1 MQKPC
6 EECTPRSARSH
17 IGLALAGGGPLGLMY
32 EIGALHAL
40 EESLEGVDFSRLD
53 TYVGVSAG
61 AVLAACLA
69 NEIST
74 ARLCRV
80 FISCDD
86 PDHALDPAIFLQ
98 PATAEYRRRLLS
110 LPRLVAQ
117 AFRRYLENPLDINL
131 WRAMVS
137 LSQAI
142 PAGFFDNDVIYRE
155 LSRFL
160 SMPGRSNDFRTLQDK
175 LHHKPYHKLYIVA
188 VELDSGDTVVFGAP
202 GHDHISIAK
211 AVQASTALPGLY
223 PPVEIEGSHYVD
235 GALQRTLHAS
245 VALEQGMDLVFCLN
259 PIVPF
264 DANLAAGQGM
274 PELRKLVEGG
284 LPVVLSQTFRA
295 IIHSRLRVG
304 LSKYSSAYGNADVV
318 LFEPDPG
325 DAKMFFVNIFSFA
338 NRWRVCEHAYQSTRR
353 DLLARR
359 SELEPIFARHGIRL
373 RLNVLEDTARC
384 FYSGLV
390 NDVGGRPTTPLTQRL
405 QNTLDQLQAWVNTG
419 R

>member
-1 MQKPC
+1 MHNPSEEVNPPSTKPQI
-6 EECTPRSARSH
+6 A
-17 IGLALAGGGPLGLMY
+17 LALAGGGPLGLMY

-40 EESLEGVDFSRLD
+40 EESLEGVDFSRLN

-74 ARLCRV
+74 SRLCRV
-80 FISCDD
+80 FINCDD
-86 PDHALDPAIFLQ
+86 PEHTLDPAIFLQ
-98 PATAEYRRRLLS
+98 PATAEYRRRFFLLV
-110 LPRLVAQ
+110 RLIRQ
-117 AFRRYLENPLDINL
+117 AFRRYLANPLDLNL
-131 WRAMVS
+131 RQVITS

-142 PAGFFDNDVIYRE
+142 PAGFFDNDTIYRE
-155 LSRFL
+155 LSQFL
-160 SMPGRSNDFRTLQDK
+160 RKSGRSNDFRSLQ
-175 LHHKPYHKLYIVA
+175 HKLYIVA
-188 VELDSGDTVVFGAP
+188 VELDTGDTVVFGAP
-202 GHDHISIAK
+202 DHDHISIAR

-223 PPVEIEGSHYVD
+223 PPVEIEGNHYVD

-264 DANLAAGQGM
+264 DANLAAGKNTSG
-274 PELRKLVEGG
+274 LRKLVEGG

-304 LSKYSSAYGNADVV
+304 LSKYAAAYSNADVV

-325 DAKMFFVNIFSFA
+325 DSKMFFVNIFSFE

-373 RLNVLEDTARC
+373 RLSVLKDPSRRFNSTFESANNVK
-384 FYSGLV
+384 S
-390 NDVGGRPTTPLTQRL
+390 TTPLTQRL
-405 QNTLDQLQAWVNTG
+405 QSTLDRLQTWVQTDH
-419 R
+419 

>member
-1 MQKPC
+1 MMQNIDK
-6 EECTPRSARSH
+6 EITPQSTRPH

-40 EESLEGVDFSRLD
+40 EESLEGVDFSHLD

-80 FISCDD
+80 FITCDD
-86 PDHALDPAIFLQ
+86 PDHALDPAIFLH
-98 PATAEYRRRLLS
+98 PATAEYRRRLLL
-110 LPRLVAQ
+110 LPRLVAR
-117 AFRRYLENPLDINL
+117 AFRRYLDNPLDLNL
-131 WRAMVS
+131 WQAAAS
-137 LSQAI
+137 LGQAI
-142 PAGFFDNDVIYRE
+142 PVGLFDNDIFHRE
-155 LSRFL
+155 LSQFL
-160 SMPGRSNDFRTLQDK
+160 TRPGRSNTFRTLK
-175 LHHKPYHKLYIVA
+175 HKLYIVA
-188 VELDSGDTVVFGAP
+188 VELDTGENVVFGVP
-202 GHDHISIAK
+202 DNDHIPIAK

-223 PPVEIEGSHYVD
+223 PPVTIEGKHFVD

-259 PIVPF
+259 PLVPF
-264 DANLAAGQGM
+264 NANLAARQNTG
-274 PELRKLVEGG
+274 EIHKLVEGG

-304 LSKYSSAYGNADVV
+304 LSKYDTAYRNVDVV

-325 DAKMFFVNIFSFA
+325 DSTMFFVNIFSFS

-373 RLNVLEDTARC
+373 RVDVLEDATRRFNSSLVGTA
-384 FYSGLV
+384 
-390 NDVGGRPTTPLTQRL
+390 DTKPTTSLTQRL
-405 QNTLDQLQAWVNTG
+405 QNTLDRLQTWVNAD

>member
-1 MQKPC
+1 MQEPC
-6 EECTPRSARSH
+6 EECLPRSTKPR

-40 EESLEGVDFSRLD
+40 EESLEGVDFSRLE

-86 PDHALDPAIFLQ
+86 PDHALDPTIFLQ
-98 PATAEYRRRLLS
+98 PATAEYRRRLFS
-110 LPRLVAQ
+110 LPRLIAQ
-117 AFRRYLENPLDINL
+117 AFRRYLENPLDLNI

-142 PAGFFDNDVIYRE
+142 PAGFFENDIIHRE

-160 SMPGRSNDFRTLQDK
+160 TKLGRSNDFRTLQ
-175 LHHKPYHKLYIVA
+175 HKLYIVA

-202 GHDHISIAK
+202 GHDDISIAK

-223 PPVEIEGSHYVD
+223 PPVDIEGSHYVD

-259 PIVPF
+259 PLVPF
-264 DANLAAGQGM
+264 DANLATSQGM
-274 PELRKLVEGG
+274 PELRKLAEGG

-304 LSKYSSAYGNADVV
+304 LSKYSSTYGNADVV
-318 LFEPDPG
+318 LFEPDPS
-325 DAKMFFVNIFSFA
+325 DSKMFFVNVFSFA

-373 RLNVLEDTARC
+373 RLNVLEDTALR
-384 FYSGLV
+384 FNSGLV
-390 NDVGGRPTTPLTQRL
+390 GAVDARPTTPLTQRL
-405 QNTLDQLQAWVNTG
+405 QNTLDQLETWVNTS